1 MSRFTT
7 TLAVTLFGLALNAAN
22 AQNPLAGQALSGET
36 QALELPP
43 LLPPNDDDV
52 AAPQQQLATPQQQ
65 LAAPEQPVAIS
76 EQVATTERQ
85 VVVSQQPGQAVQQ
98 LVVDP
103 SQPNQLAYFSPRLGA
118 RFLVEETFLPQFGN
132 FWAARIVSEPEFG
145 SPLCQL
151 GLDEGDLI
159 TRMDGLPV
167 MSTCELERH
176 ILDTG
181 VRFIRA
187 GGQNVFKGTMY
198 INPQMVFVDPYNP
211 GCNPHQCGTVALR
224 P

>member
-1 MSRFTT
+1 MKRTAL
-7 TLAVTLFGLALNAAN
+7 TLTVTVCSLAMAASAN
-22 AQNPLAGQALSGET
+22 AGGKVLKQVIAPNPQSIDVPGPGGFQGQA
-36 QALELPP
+36 
-43 LLPPNDDDV
+43 
-52 AAPQQQLATPQQQ
+52 
-65 LAAPEQPVAIS
+65 PV
-76 EQVATTERQ
+76 Q
-85 VVVSQQPGQAVQQ
+85 VQQ

-103 SQPNQLAYFSPRLGA
+103 TQPNQLAYFSRKLGA
-118 RFLVEETFLPQFGN
+118 RFLVQQMYLPQFGN
-132 FWAARIVSEPEFG
+132 FWAARIVSEPEMN
-145 SPLCQL
+145 SPLRQL
-151 GLDEGDLI
+151 GLEQGDVI
-159 TRMDGLPV
+159 TRLDGIPV
-167 MSTCELERH
+167 MNTQELERH